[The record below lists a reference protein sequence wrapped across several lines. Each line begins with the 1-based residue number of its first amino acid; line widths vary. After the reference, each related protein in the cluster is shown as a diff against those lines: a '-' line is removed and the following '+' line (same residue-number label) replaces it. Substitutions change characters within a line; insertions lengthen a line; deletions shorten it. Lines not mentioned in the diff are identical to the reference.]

1 MARSIAAGKA
11 RRLSR
16 LSQFARNESGAQQAD
31 AEKYRP
37 RLGRLSAAGE
47 FPDVLFTQPD
57 LSGKSASR
65 AGANP
70 RPRRIFHRVSLG
82 LSDPP
87 HQPLRPRLHS
97 RWPAI
102 SRRHRSLSRLRSE
115 SSRRAASFEMAA
127 AKREFN
133 YQKDQEFV
141 GGFTRV
147 FQVY

>member
-37 RLGRLSAAGE
+37 RLGRLSTAGE

-57 LSGKSASR
+57 LSGENASR
-65 AGANP
+65 AGANA
-70 RPRRIFHRVSLG
+70 RPRGIFHRVSRG

-87 HQPLRPRLHS
+87 HQSFRPRLHS

-102 SRRHRSLSRLRSE
+102 FRRHRSLSHLRTE
-115 SSRRAASFEMAA
+115 SFRRANSFRMASGQAL
-127 AKREFN
+127 AKLSEI
-133 YQKDQEFV
+133 
-141 GGFTRV
+141 TRNRRRI
-147 FQVY
+147 